1 MASPGT
7 DAGPNH
13 QGRRD
18 QSEPSP
24 EPAFREAQ
32 KWIEAVTG
40 RTFGDKDFRG
50 GLENGILLC
59 ELLSS
64 IRPGLVK
71 KINRLPTPIAG
82 LDNLTMFLRGCEEL
96 GLKGSQLF
104 DPGDLQDTSIRA
116 NLTGSECN
124 RKLKNVLIT
133 IYWLGKSANC
143 CTSYNGPTLNLKEF
157 EGLLSQMK
165 KESEDTESPKR
176 CVRDS
181 GYIDC
186 WDSERSESLSPP
198 RHGRDDSF
206 DSLDSFGS
214 RSQQTPS
221 PDVRANSDGRGSDSE
236 GDAPHR
242 KLPDVRKDD
251 MLARR
256 TSYNEP
262 RATVPFNQYLPNKS
276 NQSAYVPTPLRKK
289 RTEGEDSRKSWST
302 ATTPVSSDR
311 PFSHPE
317 LIQEDCPPGRMPL
330 EPTKPQIRTT
340 GSLKDTGASKGPG
353 LHKTVTWA
361 GDCAVV
367 HEKDQEEEEEVRK
380 MRKLE
385 KAGIRVLPATV
396 RYSSPKL
403 ESDETERTKTS
414 CPDIILRQDNDFL
427 QAQLQA
433 WDSDEEEERKVP
445 DVQRDDLASRRARM
459 NRAPATAAHHFLPA
473 VCSKKDQ
480 ETWEGIR
487 RASQRSVLEKMEKME
502 QEKNSESEHRP
513 EVSIITRKDNPF
525 LSSQRQTLEE
535 QADDGEENNRVAP
548 HRKKDDLANRRARS
562 GSVPQ
567 RDPLLPLVQTSITP
581 SDMEKWQRL
590 RMSTD
595 SSENEVQSAEVSIVT
610 RNENPF
616 PSAQNQRQ
624 EEDHSEGQ
632 EMKDVVPNPQKD
644 DLARRRGHS
653 GPLSHRDPILP
664 LAQSSIT
671 QSDLEKWQRLKMNT
685 ENSESPPICQACIE
699 KNSIPPAI
707 SKTIAAQDDL
717 AARRTRGNRRFH
729 GNRQRFVTFGPV
741 TEMDQQCWERLSISH
756 PGEEDEER
764 GEMDESQTLQ
774 RLLSSATVAMPT
786 ICMGSQFTERLAS
799 DESGTDHSKALIP
812 RTSVEIAQ
820 HLTSAEHKS
829 LDQIHYQSQEKE
841 EGSEEDEGLER
852 QPDLEKDDMLARR
865 TGTHQKPNTSGYNR
879 FLPKPG
885 HKAQPYREE
894 PHIPQQEEL
903 KDWCR
908 PRIEGASDWG
918 IKTARLWKDQRT
930 ESQKQEPKVE
940 MPVSLDGQK
949 EPKPALTPTAASDD
963 DEDDDYDGDEGDEY
977 GNEDPLPD
985 LEKDDMH
992 ARRSGVP
999 PRTTGSAGHSFKMFL
1014 PVPGSVKY
1022 KATPSSGLCQTYPK
1036 PREQEKA
1043 LAKDSS
1049 NAVALPKDVMH
1060 TASMCSQVT
1069 DREEVG
1075 SVEYVEPLKEAH
1087 TSDDPKYDFDPP
1099 TQERG
1104 TFPPRRPSWLEDDLP
1119 PIFCPKAV
1127 TDEPESMSM
1136 IDMRYEEEVILQ
1148 PHSQSQHEHLHNQ
1161 YNKVKE
1167 EEDHWQDDLARW
1179 KNRRRSASQDLIK
1192 KEEERKMMEKMMT
1205 AEQAYSLRRKSIK
1218 TYKEIV
1224 EEKER
1229 REQELHDAYRKAR
1242 TPEEAAAVLQRYALR
1257 FTISD
1262 AILERLQIPQPREK
1276 STVQPCPMSVDAPA
1290 VTAPSPA
1297 QSTKCQPVQESTS
1310 IMQPSVPV
1318 PIPPTLVPIQ
1328 THILAQASNQIHTQ
1342 PKMTDYASTYTPAP
1356 SKPLPL
1362 LTPKPYSQPKHIQV
1376 GHKPVKVDGLVR
1388 INGEVTT
1395 ENSTKLSSPSAP
1407 APSASQEDPV
1417 TTDGPNDLQQTPAH
1431 TKPPQEP
1438 PITLFLRGIIEEQR
1452 EEVPDA
1458 MQSSKEE
1465 VVSTTLFES
1474 TLKEGNQP
1482 DLAAG
1487 VKKNCVV
1494 TTTIV
1499 TELTQ
1504 TQPIHNVDALTT
1516 TQMELSLTETSL
1528 QTCEDHSVS
1537 SPEQSKSEPVQ
1548 ISIMSSYSTTE
1559 SDSSHSSGSSRLRW
1573 EFFTV
1578 PDAVDNTII
1587 CTETPILN
1595 LAKRVDHWT
1604 WDPNEERKRQER
1616 WQQEQERLLQEKYQQ
1631 EQEKLKQE
1639 WEKAQKEVE
1648 EEERRHNEEEQRIL
1662 EETMTPLTSRTSTG
1676 TGNLSSPS
1684 SPQDSIVLA
1693 TADWDRK
1700 QEHVEQPNGN
1710 IRTDTHNGVANTPSP
1725 DLPSPAPTED
1735 ISPAQQNGRSPPSMD
1750 PSESATPQLQFIQA
1764 DSTWKS
1770 SPPHSKPQNEEWK
1783 KTASL
1788 DRNLS
1793 SQQGQSPST
1802 RMRRSGS
1809 YENIL
1814 GTHPSTS
1821 SSSSPDTQPP
1831 SPSRSVSGKKLCSS
1845 CAQPLGKGAAMVIES
1860 LGLYF
1865 HIQCFK
1871 CGVCKGQ
1878 LGDTSTGTD
1887 VRIRSGLLN
1896 CHDCYVK
1903 SRAAGQPT
1911 TL

>member
-116 NLTGSECN
+116 NLTY
-124 RKLKNVLIT
+124 VLIT

-311 PFSHPE
+311 PF
-317 LIQEDCPPGRMPL
+317 R
-330 EPTKPQIRTT
+330 
-340 GSLKDTGASKGPG
+340 
-353 LHKTVTWA
+353 
-361 GDCAVV
+361 
-367 HEKDQEEEEEVRK
+367 
-380 MRKLE
+380 
-385 KAGIRVLPATV
+385 
-396 RYSSPKL
+396 
-403 ESDETERTKTS
+403 
-414 CPDIILRQDNDFL
+414 
-427 QAQLQA
+427 
-433 WDSDEEEERKVP
+433 
-445 DVQRDDLASRRARM
+445 
-459 NRAPATAAHHFLPA
+459 
-473 VCSKKDQ
+473 
-480 ETWEGIR
+480 
-487 RASQRSVLEKMEKME
+487 
-502 QEKNSESEHRP
+502 
-513 EVSIITRKDNPF
+513 
-525 LSSQRQTLEE
+525 
-535 QADDGEENNRVAP
+535 
-548 HRKKDDLANRRARS
+548 
-562 GSVPQ
+562 
-567 RDPLLPLVQTSITP
+567 
-581 SDMEKWQRL
+581 
-590 RMSTD
+590 
-595 SSENEVQSAEVSIVT
+595 
-610 RNENPF
+610 
-616 PSAQNQRQ
+616 
-624 EEDHSEGQ
+624 
-632 EMKDVVPNPQKD
+632 
-644 DLARRRGHS
+644 
-653 GPLSHRDPILP
+653 
-664 LAQSSIT
+664 
-671 QSDLEKWQRLKMNT
+671 
-685 ENSESPPICQACIE
+685 
-699 KNSIPPAI
+699 
-707 SKTIAAQDDL
+707 
-717 AARRTRGNRRFH
+717 
-729 GNRQRFVTFGPV
+729 
-741 TEMDQQCWERLSISH
+741 
-756 PGEEDEER
+756 
-764 GEMDESQTLQ
+764 
-774 RLLSSATVAMPT
+774 
-786 ICMGSQFTERLAS
+786 
-799 DESGTDHSKALIP
+799 
-812 RTSVEIAQ
+812 
-820 HLTSAEHKS
+820 
-829 LDQIHYQSQEKE
+829 
-841 EGSEEDEGLER
+841 
-852 QPDLEKDDMLARR
+852 
-865 TGTHQKPNTSGYNR
+865 
-879 FLPKPG
+879 
-885 HKAQPYREE
+885 
-894 PHIPQQEEL
+894 
-903 KDWCR
+903 
-908 PRIEGASDWG
+908 
-918 IKTARLWKDQRT
+918 
-930 ESQKQEPKVE
+930 
-940 MPVSLDGQK
+940 
-949 EPKPALTPTAASDD
+949 
-963 DEDDDYDGDEGDEY
+963 
-977 GNEDPLPD
+977 
-985 LEKDDMH
+985 
-992 ARRSGVP
+992 
-999 PRTTGSAGHSFKMFL
+999 
-1014 PVPGSVKY
+1014 
-1022 KATPSSGLCQTYPK
+1022 
-1036 PREQEKA
+1036 
-1043 LAKDSS
+1043 
-1049 NAVALPKDVMH
+1049 
-1060 TASMCSQVT
+1060 
-1069 DREEVG
+1069 
-1075 SVEYVEPLKEAH
+1075 
-1087 TSDDPKYDFDPP
+1087 
-1099 TQERG
+1099 
-1104 TFPPRRPSWLEDDLP
+1104 
-1119 PIFCPKAV
+1119 
-1127 TDEPESMSM
+1127 SMSM

-1276 STVQPCPMSVDAPA
+1276 ST
-1290 VTAPSPA
+1290 
-1297 QSTKCQPVQESTS
+1297 PVQESTS

-1438 PITLFLRGIIEEQR
+1438 PITLFLRGIVEEQR

-1474 TLKEGNQP
+1474 TLKGEYGEFLFCLQKP
-1482 DLAAG
+1482 VLS
-1487 VKKNCVV
+1487 VTSPFLCVYLCLCV
-1494 TTTIV
+1494 CLFLPTFPHV
-1499 TELTQ
+1499 CVCVYVCQ
-1504 TQPIHNVDALTT
+1504 
-1516 TQMELSLTETSL
+1516 
-1528 QTCEDHSVS
+1528 
-1537 SPEQSKSEPVQ
+1537 
-1548 ISIMSSYSTTE
+1548 
-1559 SDSSHSSGSSRLRW
+1559 
-1573 EFFTV
+1573 
-1578 PDAVDNTII
+1578 
-1587 CTETPILN
+1587 TETPILN

-1648 EEERRHNEEEQRIL
+1648 EEERRHNEEVGHVCLHLKPEMFIL
-1662 EETMTPLTSRTSTG
+1662 
-1676 TGNLSSPS
+1676 
-1684 SPQDSIVLA
+1684 
-1693 TADWDRK
+1693 
-1700 QEHVEQPNGN
+1700 
-1710 IRTDTHNGVANTPSP
+1710 DT
-1725 DLPSPAPTED
+1725 
-1735 ISPAQQNGRSPPSMD
+1735 
-1750 PSESATPQLQFIQA
+1750 
-1764 DSTWKS
+1764 
-1770 SPPHSKPQNEEWK
+1770 
-1783 KTASL
+1783 
-1788 DRNLS
+1788 
-1793 SQQGQSPST
+1793 
-1802 RMRRSGS
+1802 
-1809 YENIL
+1809 
-1814 GTHPSTS
+1814 
-1821 SSSSPDTQPP
+1821 
-1831 SPSRSVSGKKLCSS
+1831 
-1845 CAQPLGKGAAMVIES
+1845 
-1860 LGLYF
+1860 
-1865 HIQCFK
+1865 
-1871 CGVCKGQ
+1871 
-1878 LGDTSTGTD
+1878 
-1887 VRIRSGLLN
+1887 
-1896 CHDCYVK
+1896 VK
-1903 SRAAGQPT
+1903 IG
-1911 TL
+1911 

>member
-317 LIQEDCPPGRMPL
+317 LIQEDCPPGRIASGTDQTP
-330 EPTKPQIRTT
+330 IRTT
-340 GSLKDTGASKGPG
+340 G
-353 LHKTVTWA
+353 
-361 GDCAVV
+361 
-367 HEKDQEEEEEVRK
+367 
-380 MRKLE
+380 
-385 KAGIRVLPATV
+385 
-396 RYSSPKL
+396 
-403 ESDETERTKTS
+403 
-414 CPDIILRQDNDFL
+414 QDNDFL

-445 DVQRDDLASRRARM
+445 DVQRDDLASRRA
-459 NRAPATAAHHFLPA
+459 AHEQSPSHRSTSLPA
-473 VCSKKDQ
+473 CSLQQ
-480 ETWEGIR
+480 EGPGGHGR
-487 RASQRSVLEKMEKME
+487 VSAGLPSDL
-502 QEKNSESEHRP
+502 ESEHRP

-632 EMKDVVPNPQKD
+632 EVKDVVPNPQKD

-949 EPKPALTPTAASDD
+949 EPKPALTQPPVMMMKTMTMMVWSAA
-963 DEDDDYDGDEGDEY
+963 E
-977 GNEDPLPD
+977 
-985 LEKDDMH
+985 
-992 ARRSGVP
+992 
-999 PRTTGSAGHSFKMFL
+999 TTGSAGHSFKMFL

-1036 PREQEKA
+1036 PGEQEKA

-1438 PITLFLRGIIEEQR
+1438 PITLFLRGIVEEQR

-1474 TLKEGNQP
+1474 TLKGEYEGNQP

-1494 TTTIV
+1494 TTPCDK
-1499 TELTQ
+1499 LTQ

-1710 IRTDTHNGVANTPSP
+1710 IRTDTHNGVANTP
-1725 DLPSPAPTED
+1725 
-1735 ISPAQQNGRSPPSMD
+1735 R
-1750 PSESATPQLQFIQA
+1750 
-1764 DSTWKS
+1764 
-1770 SPPHSKPQNEEWK
+1770 
-1783 KTASL
+1783 
-1788 DRNLS
+1788 
-1793 SQQGQSPST
+1793 
-1802 RMRRSGS
+1802 
-1809 YENIL
+1809 
-1814 GTHPSTS
+1814 
-1821 SSSSPDTQPP
+1821 
-1831 SPSRSVSGKKLCSS
+1831 
-1845 CAQPLGKGAAMVIES
+1845 
-1860 LGLYF
+1860 
-1865 HIQCFK
+1865 
-1871 CGVCKGQ
+1871 
-1878 LGDTSTGTD
+1878 
-1887 VRIRSGLLN
+1887 
-1896 CHDCYVK
+1896 
-1903 SRAAGQPT
+1903 
-1911 TL
+1911 